1 MNKQYT
7 KYGTTV
13 FFQIQLVSF
22 KIVRWGF
29 VIHAIDSSE
38 EGIHLVSQRRMEME
52 NKGLE
57 YMLTRAQWANKS
69 TCLIGWNITI
79 INLFRIQSSN
89 GFAPEILV
97 LIILDQLGVRLNT
110 D

>member
-29 VIHAIDSSE
+29 VIHAIDSCE
-38 EGIHLVSQRRMEME
+38 EGIHLVSQRRMKME

-57 YMLTRAQWANKS
+57 YILTRAQWANNI
-69 TCLIGWNITI
+69 TCLIGWNIIIII

-89 GFAPEILV
+89 GFILV
-97 LIILDQLGVRLNT
+97 LIILDHLAVRLNT

>member
-1 MNKQYT
+1 
-7 KYGTTV
+7 
-13 FFQIQLVSF
+13 
-22 KIVRWGF
+22 
-29 VIHAIDSSE
+29 
-38 EGIHLVSQRRMEME
+38 MEME

-57 YMLTRAQWANKS
+57 YILTRAQWANNS
-69 TCLIGWNITI
+69 TCLIGWNII
-79 INLFRIQSSN
+79 INNNLFRIQSSN